1 MSNAPQKPQDLVE
14 AAIRENRDKFQR
26 LGWILVVIGVLAIL
40 FPLVSSIAAKG
51 LVGWLLLLS
60 GAAMLYH
67 AFQAR
72 TWGSALQSGAIGLVN
87 LALGVYLAFFPLTG
101 LVGLTLLLGLV
112 FLLQGGFEG
121 GMALRH
127 RPRKGWVWLAV
138 SGMASFGLGF
148 LLILGLPRTALW
160 AIGLMLGINLLS
172 SGVSFVALARSV

>member
-1 MSNAPQKPQDLVE
+1 MSNDPQNPQDLVE
-14 AAIRENRDKFQR
+14 AAIRENRDRFQR
-26 LGWILVVIGVLAIL
+26 LGWILVVIGALAIL
-40 FPLVSSIAAKG
+40 FPLVSSIAAKA
-51 LVGWLLLLS
+51 LVGWLLLMS

-67 AFQAR
+67 AFEAR

-127 RPRKGWVWLAV
+127 RPRKG
-138 SGMASFGLGF
+138 
-148 LLILGLPRTALW
+148 
-160 AIGLMLGINLLS
+160 
-172 SGVSFVALARSV
+172 